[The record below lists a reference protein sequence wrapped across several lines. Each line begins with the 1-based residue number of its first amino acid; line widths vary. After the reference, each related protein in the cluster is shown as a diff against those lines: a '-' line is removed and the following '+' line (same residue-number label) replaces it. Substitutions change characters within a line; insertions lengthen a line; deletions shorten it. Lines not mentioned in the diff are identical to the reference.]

1 MLLVKHWLLTAVLQ
15 PTLVTL
21 DGTFKTYINF
31 TKFLSIHGYNRD
43 GNLLGNPPLDGF
55 QSTDGKVV
63 TLLLATSRSSF

>member
-1 MLLVKHWLLTAVLQ
+1 MMSSFKQ

-21 DGTFKTYINF
+21 DGTFNTYINF

-55 QSTDGKVV
+55 PSTDGKVV